1 MVGLRQFQ
9 NAIEDF
15 RLVLKQLNASA
26 AHTRREVEAE
36 LAEAERAAAAARGW
50 EQDLYQVLGAPVESR
65 AGKHASFFSNSLG
78 LGVTCT
84 AAEIRKAYLMLSL
97 KHHPDKV
104 SCGAQLVL
112 SLINGVCTSSQGGD
126 PEEFKIVSRAYGVL
140 SDSKQ
145 RQTYDA
151 KRG

>member
-50 EQDLYQVLGAPVESR
+50 EQDLYQVLGVPVESR
-65 AGKHASFFSNSLG
+65 AGSTPHSFP
-78 LGVTCT
+78 T
-84 AAEIRKAYLMLSL
+84 
-97 KHHPDKV
+97 H
-104 SCGAQLVL
+104 
-112 SLINGVCTSSQGGD
+112 
-126 PEEFKIVSRAYGVL
+126 
-140 SDSKQ
+140 
-145 RQTYDA
+145 
-151 KRG
+151 